1 MHKGVALLLEIDM
14 SDAITPSDELAILAF
29 DKLRDVGLLRDDRRV
44 AIIAKLASGKMTQE
58 DWSLELELAAAKVK
72 A

>member
-1 MHKGVALLLEIDM
+1 M
-14 SDAITPSDELAILAF
+14 SEATTPSDKLAILVF
-29 DKLRDVGLLRDDRRV
+29 DKLRNVGLLRDDRRA

>member
-1 MHKGVALLLEIDM
+1 M
-14 SDAITPSDELAILAF
+14 SEATTPSDELAILAF

-44 AIIAKLASGKMTQE
+44 GIVAKLASGKMTQE
-58 DWSLELELAAAKVK
+58 DWSLELELAAAKAK